1 MTWEPVLREP
11 AIGYPDLG
19 VLVLVEGARA
29 QPWRQLPDPVPG
41 VASAPSADLELL
53 ERTPR
58 ERLPDA
64 MV

>member
-1 MTWEPVLREP
+1 MLREP